1 MIFIEVLKNTVIQF
15 LYKEE
20 NSQDKN
26 QSDKD
31 KAQEYA
37 DDLGKIKP
45 PNKFIQKEIARLR
58 RKNIIQ

>member
-1 MIFIEVLKNTVIQF
+1 MVIMAKF
-15 LYKEE
+15 NKDRDDYKEE

-37 DDLGKIKP
+37 DDLGKIEP